1 MTTVIQL
8 IDAQRHVWSHI
19 NVLPAVTLPLNAAV
33 GCSLAN
39 DVIAAES
46 VPPFANSA
54 VDGWAVRAGD
64 TAGAPIKLRVLG
76 AIAAGAVADVDL
88 EPGSAIKIMT
98 GAPMPIGADA
108 VVMVEDSVVDST
120 GASVEVLASVGA
132 GQSIRSAG
140 SDVREG
146 QVVFRSGAAIT
157 PAVAGVLA
165 SINANFVTVTRKAR
179 IGVLST
185 GDELVDDGSPLAP
198 GQIRESNKVMLL
210 KLVAA
215 AGAEPID
222 FGIIKDDEAALETAL
237 RTAVDQCDAVLT
249 SGGVSMGDYDV
260 VKAVLS
266 RIASMAWMQIAIRP
280 AKPFAFGVLSNTSG
294 VEVPIFGLP
303 GNPVSSMV
311 SFELIARPAIRQM
324 MNLEPFRPTV
334 LAIADD
340 DMRREPD
347 GKTHWNRVFA
357 KFDEDGYVHVT
368 STGPQGSH
376 QLAATSIANALA
388 MVEDGQGVYAGD
400 RLEVMLL
407 SDWS

>member
-1 MTTVIQL
+1 
-8 IDAQRHVWSHI
+8 
-19 NVLPAVTLPLNAAV
+19 
-33 GCSLAN
+33 
-39 DVIAAES
+39 
-46 VPPFANSA
+46 
-54 VDGWAVRAGD
+54 
-64 TAGAPIKLRVLG
+64 
-76 AIAAGAVADVDL
+76 
-88 EPGSAIKIMT
+88 
-98 GAPMPIGADA
+98 
-108 VVMVEDSVVDST
+108 
-120 GASVEVLASVGA
+120 
-132 GQSIRSAG
+132 
-140 SDVREG
+140 
-146 QVVFRSGAAIT
+146 
-157 PAVAGVLA
+157 
-165 SINANFVTVTRKAR
+165 
-179 IGVLST
+179 
-185 GDELVDDGSPLAP
+185 
-198 GQIRESNKVMLL
+198 MLL

-324 MNLEPFRPTV
+324 MNLEPFR
-334 LAIADD
+334 
-340 DMRREPD
+340 
-347 GKTHWNRVFA
+347 
-357 KFDEDGYVHVT
+357 